1 MVSQLCTLFCYYYVL
16 MLTSS
21 WLFFLFSQLE
31 EEIVTCLDFVRSIYQ
46 VFGFSFHC
54 LLSTRPTPCLGE
66 PDQWDTAEQ
75 VNRHVD
81 TLSIILCAKSSPT
94 QTQLFNVC
102 VCVYMCTL
110 EWQPGGRHFHL
121 TYQLCKW
128 YFPVESCFASG
139 CWVDVYLQIPRALFK
154 WAQQQSKLIQLSV
167 I

>member
-1 MVSQLCTLFCYYYVL
+1 MITTMSAWEIRSWFNFYTLSCCWSLSCVHFSVII
-16 MLTSS
+16 MSS
-21 WLFFLFSQLE
+21 CWPLPDFSFFFSQLE
-31 EEIVTCLDFVRSIYQ
+31 EEIVTCLDFVRSVYQ

-102 VCVYMCTL
+102 VCIYVYSWVAARG
-110 EWQPGGRHFHL
+110 EA
-121 TYQLCKW
+121 
-128 YFPVESCFASG
+128 FP
-139 CWVDVYLQIPRALFK
+139 LN
-154 WAQQQSKLIQLSV
+154 LSV
-167 I
+167 M